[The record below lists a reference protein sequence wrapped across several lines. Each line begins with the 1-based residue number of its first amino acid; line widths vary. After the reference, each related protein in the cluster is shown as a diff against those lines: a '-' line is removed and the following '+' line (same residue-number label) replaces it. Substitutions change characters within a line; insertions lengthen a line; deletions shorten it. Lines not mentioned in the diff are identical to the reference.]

1 MKTTALIVAAGSGR
15 RMGSDLPKAYL
26 PLAGVPLLTYSL
38 ELFAR
43 HPAIDAIVVVV
54 PQGMVDETRR
64 LTDGIPRVSA
74 VTEGGALRVDS
85 VRRGFERIESG
96 AGDDDL
102 VLVHDA
108 ARPLASPELVS
119 AVIDAA
125 KRTGAAVPGLRPT
138 DTVRETAAGPVPGGP
153 SLAVRRIDRDRLVL
167 VQTPQGFRVR
177 LLAEALKRADA
188 AALPG
193 DATDDAALIEML
205 GHSVA
210 IVEGSPINF
219 KITRSED
226 LKMAEGWLA

>member
-1 MKTTALIVAAGSGR
+1 
-15 RMGSDLPKAYL
+15 MGADVPKAYL
-26 PLAGVPLLTYSL
+26 LLAGVPLLTYSL

-85 VRRGFERIESG
+85 VRRGFERIGPG

-119 AVIDAA
+119 AVVDAA
-125 KRTGAAVPGLRPT
+125 KRTGAAVPGLRPS

-177 LLAEALKRADA
+177 LLAEALKRAA

-226 LKMAEGWLA
+226 LKMAEAWLA